1 MKNMDNTR
9 HVQVPTMDLKA
20 EGLANTDPY
29 IYACIKKY
37 MNTSTKQAWP
47 SNSTL
52 TKISGL
58 SAKTVIAAINRLE
71 HAGYISVQR
80 EFGKSNVYTFNDYKK
95 FEIFSYE
102 FLDRTDLSP
111 KEKAYFITVQPFMFK
126 GDGTG
131 TITFSTNVLAER
143 ISLSVNTL
151 KKYEQIL
158 KDKNMMDL
166 VPVKTDNSTGLP
178 VYARSYNF
186 EQWSNLVAIKFVEH
200 DERLNTHEH
209 ELQRLKDEV
218 QFLKNELKKRE
229 IKDQAETVQIT
240 L

>member
-1 MKNMDNTR
+1 MDNTR

-71 HAGYISVQR
+71 QAGYISVRR
-80 EFGKSNVYTFNDYKK
+80 EYGKANVYTFNDYKK

-102 FLDRTDLSP
+102 FLDRTDLTP

-131 TITFSTNVLAER
+131 TITFSTNVLAEK

-151 KKYEQIL
+151 KKYEQVL
-158 KDKNMMDL
+158 KEKNLVDL
-166 VPVKTDNSTGLP
+166 VPIKSDNSTGLP
-178 VYARSYNF
+178 VYARNYDF
-186 EQWSNLVAIKFVEH
+186 DQWSNLIAIKFVEQ
-200 DERLNTHEH
+200 DERLNTHEY
-209 ELQRLKDEV
+209 ELKRLKDEV
-218 QFLKNELKKRE
+218 AFLKNELRKQQ
-229 IKDQAETVQIT
+229 IKEQAELTQIT

>member
-1 MKNMDNTR
+1 MDNTR

-71 HAGYISVQR
+71 QAGYISVKR
-80 EFGKSNVYTFNDYKK
+80 EYGKANVYTFNDYRK

-131 TITFSTNVLAER
+131 TITFSTNVLAEK

-158 KDKNMMDL
+158 KDKNLLEL
-166 VPVKTDNSTGLP
+166 VPIKTDNATGLP
-178 VYARSYNF
+178 VYARNYNF
-186 EQWSNLVAIKFVEH
+186 EHWTNLVAIKFAEQ
-200 DERLNTHEH
+200 DDRLNTHEY
-209 ELQRLKDEV
+209 ELKRLKDEV
-218 QFLKNELKKRE
+218 QYLRDALKKQQ
-229 IKDQAETVQIT
+229 IKDNAVIAQVV

>member
-1 MKNMDNTR
+1 MEEKR

-37 MNTSTKQAWP
+37 MNTHTKQAWP

-58 SAKTVIAAINRLE
+58 SAKTVIEAIRRLE
-71 HAGYISVQR
+71 QAGYISVQR
-80 EFGKSNVYTFNDYKK
+80 EYGKANVYTFNDYKK

-102 FLDRTDLSP
+102 FLDRSDLTP

-126 GDGTG
+126 NDKSG
-131 TITFSTNVLAER
+131 TITFNTNTLAER

-158 KDKNMMDL
+158 KEKNLLDL
-166 VPVKTDNSTGLP
+166 VPIKQDNATGMP
-178 VYARSYNF
+178 VYARHYDF
-186 EQWSNLVAIKFVEH
+186 DQWSNLVAIKFTEQ
-200 DERLNTHEH
+200 DERLNNHEH
-209 ELQRLKDEV
+209 EMKRMQQRIEMLEKELLKRD
-218 QFLKNELKKRE
+218 
-229 IKDQAETVQIT
+229 IKDKAEEAQVI

>member
-1 MKNMDNTR
+1 MDNMR

-80 EFGKSNVYTFNDYKK
+80 EYGKSNVYTFNDYKK

-126 GDGTG
+126 GDKTG

-158 KDKNMMDL
+158 KDKNLLEL

-178 VYARSYNF
+178 VYARHYDF
-186 EQWSNLVAIKFVEH
+186 ESWSNIVAMKFVEQ

-218 QFLKNELKKRE
+218 QFLKDELKKQKMKE
-229 IKDQAETVQIT
+229 QAENAQII